1 MLTGVMTLAI
11 CNLLATIN
19 EVNPQDYVYA
29 AMFMISTTC
38 FLKIQ
43 WLLGTAFMSLPLLV
57 THLWHKNSNVLP
69 TDAMVHL
76 TVSWAVG
83 GFMSYL
89 SDTYRRWE
97 PQLLHALWLLLSRT
111 LSVACVTS
119 RIRWLIYLGCLWRRH
134 GAVLHAEACSCCHVA
149 NCISRCICVKVYCTF
164 PSVGVLAGL
173 RSLLLSIAWSLTYM
187 SSMVMTCVW
196 LAVCVC
202 TRQTCR
208 PVLTCCCTL

>member
-11 CNLLATIN
+11 CNLLASIN

-29 AMFMISTTC
+29 SMFMISTTC

-57 THLWHKNSNVLP
+57 THVWHKNSDILP

-89 SDTYRRWE
+89 SDTYRR
-97 PQLLHALWLLLSRT
+97 
-111 LSVACVTS
+111 
-119 RIRWLIYLGCLWRRH
+119 
-134 GAVLHAEACSCCHVA
+134 
-149 NCISRCICVKVYCTF
+149 
-164 PSVGVLAGL
+164 
-173 RSLLLSIAWSLTYM
+173 
-187 SSMVMTCVW
+187 
-196 LAVCVC
+196 
-202 TRQTCR
+202 
-208 PVLTCCCTL
+208 